1 MTLELVASLELS
13 SVFSQ
18 FSLWYSGSRAVM
30 LVYLGKSVAER
41 LFAKYSVVPGE
52 EMTRL
57 N

>member
-1 MTLELVASLELS
+1 
-13 SVFSQ
+13 
-18 FSLWYSGSRAVM
+18 M
-30 LVYLGKSVAER
+30 LVYLGKSAVER